1 MINMTQVDETYRNLT
16 DKRIEKITK
25 YLDDLNYPESVKE
38 QILLNVAQWLYNNYV
53 SIESTCLII
62 SNITNIEPI
71 QEQINNIYDELIPPM
86 PAKSELQKTLK
97 SDEFFN
103 LEKLLEPREKMG
115 TVTGEIDDYTN
126 IITNF
131 KSKQI
136 LQEKISYKRDGTTD
150 SKFTPIIE
158 AVPFKLIVYDSPLL
172 DQPRTF
178 KIIWDSE
185 FTERKFV
192 TAGESSGATIKE
204 IENYLVDAGFSHN
217 PRQVQGAVSCMIN
230 SLIKDGFAEIKTD
243 IDNPGVYYDSNTDKI
258 TVVKLE
264 FEEVTRKEA
273 LKVHKTLT
281 NLSTFF
287 DDNLEVL
294 ATVLKWGLMAM
305 FSYAIKQAGKWMP
318 WMYLKGSA
326 GSGKTT
332 IAKLTL
338 YTWGVPSPENNFGGS
353 SFDTV
358 ARLGA
363 KVSQDCGPRVVN
375 EPAAVFNR
383 NSTKEMVKVCVES
396 TTGRSKYKGSYFG
409 GVPAFSPA
417 LFTANQYLPED
428 DALLRRLYVLSFSY
442 SQRKSEAQKKDF
454 ERAFHMD
461 TPAISPL
468 TDLQILGRHAI
479 REIVSNPSV
488 LLDDWQKT
496 ADNLIVSFYGIIGI
510 DAPDWLLSWAESE
523 NLEDFDTN
531 QREDIRNFFV
541 AQFNQARKKIQVTT
555 ENGFVTDNTLD
566 TDEASTYEDFE
577 DINWSIIN
585 NRMLNWAIPRISRA
599 DNKHV
604 CLTQGLRGALGEHIN
619 FCNDLKSIAE
629 LIGWEY
635 IPVKVNGKTQRVI
648 DVKFDEFMEFL
659 YPNIE
664 FDGGNNG

>member
-1 MINMTQVDETYRNLT
+1 MTQVDETYRNLT
-16 DKRIEKITK
+16 DKRITKITEFLTE
-25 YLDDLNYPESVKE
+25 LDYPEPVK
-38 QILLNVAQWLYNNYV
+38 QDILLHAAQWLYNNYV

-62 SNITNIEPI
+62 SNIINIEPI
-71 QEQINNIYDELIPPM
+71 QEQINNIYDELTPPL
-86 PAKSELQKTLK
+86 PAKSHLQNTLK
-97 SDEFFN
+97 NNEYFN

-115 TVTGEIDDYTN
+115 TVSGEIDDNTN

-131 KSKQI
+131 KTKQV
-136 LQEKISYKRDGTTD
+136 LQEKIIYHRDGKTD
-150 SKFTPIIE
+150 NKFTPIIE
-158 AVPFKLIVYDSPLL
+158 AVPYKLIVYDSPLL

-178 KIIWDSE
+178 KIIWDSK
-185 FTERKFV
+185 FTKRKFV

-204 IENYLVDAGFSHN
+204 IENYLIDAGFTHN
-217 PRQVQGAVSCMIN
+217 PRQVSGAISCMIN
-230 SLIKDGFAEIKTD
+230 SMIEDGYAEIKTD
-243 IDNPGVYYDSNTDKI
+243 IDTPGVYYDVNNDKI
-258 TVVKLE
+258 TVVKLN
-264 FEEVTRKEA
+264 FDEVTSKEA
-273 LKVHKTLT
+273 MKTHKTLIGLSEYFKD
-281 NLSTFF
+281 NLS
-287 DDNLEVL
+287 VL

-305 FSYAIKQAGKWMP
+305 FSYAMKQSGKWMP

-338 YTWGVPSPENNFGGS
+338 YVWGVPSPENNFGGS

-363 KVSQDCGPRVVN
+363 KVSQSCGPVVVN

-383 NSTKEMVKVCVES
+383 NSTREMVKVCVES
-396 TTGRSKYKGSYFG
+396 TTARSKYKGSYFG

-442 SQRKSEAQKKDF
+442 SQRKTEAQRKDF

-461 TPAISPL
+461 TPSISPL
-468 TDLQILGRHAI
+468 VNLQILGRYVI
-479 REIVSNPSV
+479 REIISNPSV
-488 LLDDWQKT
+488 LLDDWQQT
-496 ADNLIVSFYGIIGI
+496 ADDLIRSFYALIGI
-510 DAPDWLLSWAESE
+510 DAPDWLLEWAESE
-523 NLEDFDTN
+523 NLDDFDTN

-541 AQFNQARKKIQVTT
+541 AQFNQARKKVQVTT

-566 TDEASTYEDFE
+566 ADEASTYEDFE

-585 NRMLNWAIPRISRA
+585 NRMLNWALPRVSRA

-604 CLTQGLRGALGEHIN
+604 CLTQGLRSALGEHIN

-635 IPVKVNGKTQRVI
+635 VPVKIGNKTQRVI

-664 FDGGNNG
+664 FDGVD

>member
-1 MINMTQVDETYRNLT
+1 MIKMTQVETYRNLT

-25 YLDDLNYPESVKE
+25 FLDDLDYPESVKE
-38 QILLNVAQWLYNNYV
+38 DILLHAAQWLYNNYV

-62 SNITNIEPI
+62 SNIINIKPI
-71 QEQINNIYDELIPPM
+71 QEQIDNIYDELTPPL
-86 PAKSELQKTLK
+86 PAKSYLQNTLK
-97 SDEFFN
+97 NDEYFN

-115 TVTGEIDDYTN
+115 TVSGEIDDNTN

-131 KSKQI
+131 KTKQV
-136 LQEKISYKRDGTTD
+136 LQEKVIYHRDGKTD
-150 SKFTPIIE
+150 NKFTPIIE
-158 AVPFKLIVYDSPLL
+158 AVPYQLIVYDSPLL

-185 FTERKFV
+185 FTQRKFV

-204 IENYLVDAGFSHN
+204 ITNYLVDAGFTHN
-217 PRQVQGAVSCMIN
+217 PRQVDGAVSCMIN

-243 IDNPGVYYDSNTDKI
+243 IDTPGVYYDVNNDKI

-264 FEEVTRKEA
+264 FNEVTSKEA
-273 LKVHKTLT
+273 LKTHKTLIGLSEYFKD
-281 NLSTFF
+281 NLS
-287 DDNLEVL
+287 VL
-294 ATVLKWGLMAM
+294 ATVLKWGLMSM
-305 FSYAIKQAGKWMP
+305 FSYAMKQSGKWMP

-338 YTWGVPSPENNFGGS
+338 YIWGVPTPENNFGGS

-363 KVSQDCGPRVVN
+363 KVSQSCGPIVVN

-396 TTGRSKYKGSYFG
+396 TTARSKYKGSYFG

-442 SQRKSEAQKKDF
+442 SQRKTEAQRRDF
-454 ERAFHMD
+454 EKAFHMD
-461 TPAISPL
+461 TPSISPL
-468 TDLQILGRHAI
+468 VNLQILGRFAI
-479 REIVSNPSV
+479 REIISNPSV
-488 LLDDWQKT
+488 LLDDWQQT
-496 ADNLIVSFYGIIGI
+496 ADELICSFYTLMGI
-510 DAPDWLLSWAESE
+510 DAPDWLLEWAESE
-523 NLEDFDTN
+523 NLDDFDTN

-541 AQFNQARKKIQVTT
+541 SQFNQARKKVQVTT

-585 NRMLNWAIPRISRA
+585 NRMLNWALPRVSRA

-604 CLTQGLRGALGEHIN
+604 CLTQGLRTALGEHIN

-629 LIGWEY
+629 LIGWYY
-635 IPVKVNGKTQRVI
+635 IQVKLNGRNQRVI

-664 FDGGNNG
+664 VVD

>member
-1 MINMTQVDETYRNLT
+1 MMNMTQVETYRNLT

-25 YLDDLNYPESVKE
+25 FLDDLDYPESVKE
-38 QILLNVAQWLYNNYV
+38 DILLHAAQWLYNNYV

-62 SNITNIEPI
+62 SNIINIEPI
-71 QEQINNIYDELIPPM
+71 QEQIDNIYDELTPPL
-86 PAKSELQKTLK
+86 PAKSYLQNTLK
-97 SDEFFN
+97 NEEYFN

-115 TVTGEIDDYTN
+115 TVSGEIDDNTN

-131 KSKQI
+131 KTKQV
-136 LQEKISYKRDGTTD
+136 LQEKVIYYRDGKTD
-150 SKFTPIIE
+150 NKFTPIIE
-158 AVPFKLIVYDSPLL
+158 AVPYKLIVYDSPLL

-185 FTERKFV
+185 FTQRKFV

-204 IENYLVDAGFSHN
+204 ITNYLVDAGFTHN
-217 PRQVQGAVSCMIN
+217 PRQVDGAVSCMIN

-243 IDNPGVYYDSNTDKI
+243 IDTPGVYYDVNNDKI

-264 FEEVTRKEA
+264 FNEVTNKEA
-273 LKVHKTLT
+273 LKTHKTLIGLSEYFKD
-281 NLSTFF
+281 NLS
-287 DDNLEVL
+287 VL
-294 ATVLKWGLMAM
+294 ATVLKWGLMSM
-305 FSYAIKQAGKWMP
+305 FSYAMKQSGKWMP

-338 YTWGVPSPENNFGGS
+338 YTWGVPTPENNFGGS

-363 KVSQDCGPRVVN
+363 KVSQSCGPIVVN

-396 TTGRSKYKGSYFG
+396 TTARSKYKGSYFG

-442 SQRKSEAQKKDF
+442 SQRKTEAQKRDF
-454 ERAFHMD
+454 EKAFHMD
-461 TPAISPL
+461 TPSISPL
-468 TDLQILGRHAI
+468 VNLQVLGRFAI
-479 REIVSNPSV
+479 REIISNPSV
-488 LLDDWQKT
+488 LLDDWQQT
-496 ADNLIVSFYGIIGI
+496 ADELICSFYASMGI
-510 DAPDWLLSWAESE
+510 DAPDWLLEWAESE
-523 NLEDFDTN
+523 NLDDFDTN

-541 AQFNQARKKIQVTT
+541 AQFNQARKKVQVTT

-585 NRMLNWAIPRISRA
+585 NRMLNWALPRVSRA

-604 CLTQGLRGALGEHIN
+604 CLTQGLRTALGEHIN

-629 LIGWEY
+629 LIGWTY
-635 IPVKVNGKTQRVI
+635 KSVKINGKSQWVV

-659 YPNIE
+659 YPSIE
-664 FDGGNNG
+664 FDE

>member
-1 MINMTQVDETYRNLT
+1 MTQVDETYRNLS
-16 DKRIEKITK
+16 DKRVEKITIFIK
-25 YLDDLNYPESVKE
+25 NLDYPESVKE
-38 QILLNVAQWLYNNYV
+38 EKILPYVAQWLYNNYV
-53 SIESTCLII
+53 AIESTCLII
-62 SNITNIEPI
+62 SEIINIERI
-71 QEQINNIYDELIPPM
+71 QGEIDDIYNAIIPPL
-86 PAKSELQKTLK
+86 PCKSNLQKLLTSK
-97 SDEFFN
+97 EYFE
-103 LEKLLEPREKMG
+103 LEKLLEPREKSG
-115 TVTGEIDDYTN
+115 TVTGEIDDTTY
-126 IITNF
+126 IVTNF
-131 KSKQI
+131 KTKQV
-136 LQEKISYKRDGTTD
+136 LQEKIMYKRDGTTD

-158 AVPFKLIVYDSPLL
+158 AVPYKLVVYDSPLL

-178 KIIWDSE
+178 KIVWDSN
-185 FTERKFV
+185 FTSRKFV

-204 IENYLVDAGFSHN
+204 IETYLIDTGFSHN
-217 PRQVQGAVSCMIN
+217 PRQVAGAISCMIN
-230 SLIKDGFAEIKTD
+230 SLINDGFADIKTT
-243 IDNPGVYYDSNTDKI
+243 IDNMGVYYDANTDKI
-258 TVVKLE
+258 TVVKINFDEL
-264 FEEVTRKEA
+264 TRKEA
-273 LKVHKTLT
+273 LKCHKTLMA
-281 NLSTFF
+281 LADYFK
-287 DDNLEVL
+287 DNLEVL
-294 ATVLKWGLMAM
+294 ATVLKWGLMSM
-305 FSYAIKQAGKWMP
+305 FSYAMKQAGKWMP

-338 YTWGVPSPENNFGGS
+338 YIWGVPSSENNFGGS

-363 KVSQDCGPRVVN
+363 KISQDCGPRIVN

-454 ERAFHMD
+454 ERAFHVE
-461 TPAISPL
+461 TPSISPL
-468 TDLQILGRHAI
+468 INLQMLGRHAV

-488 LLDDWQKT
+488 LLDDWRET
-496 ADNLIVSFYGIIGI
+496 ADNLIVSFYGGIGI

-523 NLEDFDTN
+523 NLDDFDTN

-541 AQFNQARKKIQVTT
+541 AEFNRARKKVQVTT
-555 ENGFVTDNTLD
+555 ENGFITDNTLD
-566 TDEASTYEDFE
+566 TDEASTYVDFE
-577 DINWSIIN
+577 GINWSIIN
-585 NRMLNWAIPRISRA
+585 NRMLNWALPRISRA

-604 CLTQGLRGALGEHIN
+604 CLTQGLRSALSEHIN

-629 LIGWEY
+629 LIGWTY
-635 IPVKVNGKTQRVI
+635 KSVKINGKSQWVI

-664 FDGGNNG
+664 LEE

>member
-1 MINMTQVDETYRNLT
+1 MTQVETYRNLT

-25 YLDDLNYPESVKE
+25 FLDDLDYPESVKE
-38 QILLNVAQWLYNNYV
+38 DILLHAAQWLYNNYV

-62 SNITNIEPI
+62 SNIINIEPI
-71 QEQINNIYDELIPPM
+71 QEQIDNIYDELTPPL
-86 PAKSELQKTLK
+86 PAKSYLQNTLK
-97 SDEFFN
+97 NEEYFN

-115 TVTGEIDDYTN
+115 TVSGEIDDNTN

-131 KSKQI
+131 KTKQV
-136 LQEKISYKRDGTTD
+136 LQEKVIYYRDGKTD
-150 SKFTPIIE
+150 NKFTPIIE
-158 AVPFKLIVYDSPLL
+158 AVPYKLIVYDSPLL

-185 FTERKFV
+185 FTQRKFV

-204 IENYLVDAGFSHN
+204 ITNYLVDAGFTHN
-217 PRQVQGAVSCMIN
+217 PRQVDGAVSCMIN

-243 IDNPGVYYDSNTDKI
+243 IDTPGVYYDVNNDKI

-264 FEEVTRKEA
+264 FNEVTNKEA
-273 LKVHKTLT
+273 LKTHKTLIGLSEYFKD
-281 NLSTFF
+281 NLS
-287 DDNLEVL
+287 VL
-294 ATVLKWGLMAM
+294 ATVLKWGLMSM
-305 FSYAIKQAGKWMP
+305 FSYAMKQSGKWMP

-338 YTWGVPSPENNFGGS
+338 YTWGVPTPENNFGGS

-363 KVSQDCGPRVVN
+363 KVSQSCGPIVVN

-396 TTGRSKYKGSYFG
+396 TTARSKYKGSYFG

-442 SQRKSEAQKKDF
+442 SQRKTEAQKRDF
-454 ERAFHMD
+454 EKAFHMD
-461 TPAISPL
+461 TPSISPL
-468 TDLQILGRHAI
+468 VNLQVLGRFAI
-479 REIVSNPSV
+479 REIISNPSV
-488 LLDDWQKT
+488 LLDDWQQT
-496 ADNLIVSFYGIIGI
+496 ADELICSFYASMGI
-510 DAPDWLLSWAESE
+510 DAPDWLLEWAESE
-523 NLEDFDTN
+523 NLDDFDTN

-541 AQFNQARKKIQVTT
+541 AQFNQARKKVQVTT

-585 NRMLNWAIPRISRA
+585 NRMLNWALPRVSRA

-604 CLTQGLRGALGEHIN
+604 CLTQGLRTALGEHIN

-629 LIGWEY
+629 LIGWTY
-635 IPVKVNGKTQRVI
+635 KSVKINGKSQWVV

-659 YPNIE
+659 YPSIE
-664 FDGGNNG
+664 FDE

>member
-1 MINMTQVDETYRNLT
+1 MIKMTQVETYRNLT

-25 YLDDLNYPESVKE
+25 FLDDLDYPESVKE
-38 QILLNVAQWLYNNYV
+38 DILLHAAQWLYNNYV

-62 SNITNIEPI
+62 SNIINIKPI
-71 QEQINNIYDELIPPM
+71 QEQIDNIYDELTPPL
-86 PAKSELQKTLK
+86 PAKSYLQNTLK
-97 SDEFFN
+97 NDEYFN

-115 TVTGEIDDYTN
+115 TVSGEIDDNTN

-131 KSKQI
+131 KTKQV
-136 LQEKISYKRDGTTD
+136 LQEKVIYHRDGKTD
-150 SKFTPIIE
+150 NKFTPIIE
-158 AVPFKLIVYDSPLL
+158 AVPYQLIVYDSPLL

-185 FTERKFV
+185 FTQRKFV

-204 IENYLVDAGFSHN
+204 ITNYLVDAGFTHN
-217 PRQVQGAVSCMIN
+217 PRQVDGAVSCMIN

-243 IDNPGVYYDSNTDKI
+243 IDTPGVYYDVNNDKI

-264 FEEVTRKEA
+264 FNEVTSKEA
-273 LKVHKTLT
+273 LKTHKTLIGLSEYFKD
-281 NLSTFF
+281 NLS
-287 DDNLEVL
+287 VL
-294 ATVLKWGLMAM
+294 ATVLKWGLMSM
-305 FSYAIKQAGKWMP
+305 FSYAMKQSGKWMP

-338 YTWGVPSPENNFGGS
+338 YIWGVPTPENNFGGS

-363 KVSQDCGPRVVN
+363 KVSQSCGPIVVN

-396 TTGRSKYKGSYFG
+396 TTARSKYKGSYFG

-442 SQRKSEAQKKDF
+442 SQRKTEAQRRDF
-454 ERAFHMD
+454 EKAFHMD
-461 TPAISPL
+461 TPSISPL
-468 TDLQILGRHAI
+468 VNLQILGRFAI
-479 REIVSNPSV
+479 REIISNPSV
-488 LLDDWQKT
+488 LLDDWQQT
-496 ADNLIVSFYGIIGI
+496 ADELICSFYTLMGI
-510 DAPDWLLSWAESE
+510 DAPDWLLEWAESE
-523 NLEDFDTN
+523 NLDDFDTN

-541 AQFNQARKKIQVTT
+541 SQFNQARKKVQVTT

-585 NRMLNWAIPRISRA
+585 NRMLNWALPRVSRA

-604 CLTQGLRGALGEHIN
+604 CLTQGLRTALGEHIN

-629 LIGWEY
+629 LIGWDY
-635 IPVKVNGKTQRVI
+635 TQVKLNGRNQRVI

-664 FDGGNNG
+664 VVD

>member
-1 MINMTQVDETYRNLT
+1 MIKMTQVDETYRNLSE
-16 DKRIEKITK
+16 KRINKIKKFIDT
-25 YLDDLNYPESVKE
+25 LDYPESVKE
-38 QILLNVAQWLYNNYV
+38 EKILPYIAQWLYNNYV
-53 SIESTCLII
+53 AIESTCLII
-62 SNITNIEPI
+62 SEIINIEHI
-71 QEQINNIYDELIPPM
+71 QEQINDIYDAVIPPL
-86 PAKSELQKTLK
+86 PCKSHLQKLL
-97 SDEFFN
+97 SHDEYFE
-103 LEKLLEPREKMG
+103 LEKLLEPREKSG
-115 TVTGEIDDYTN
+115 TITGEIDDNTH
-126 IITNF
+126 IVTNF
-131 KSKQI
+131 KTKQV
-136 LQEKISYKRDGTTD
+136 LQEKITYKRDGTTD

-158 AVPFKLIVYDSPLL
+158 AVPYKLIVYDSPLL

-178 KIIWDSE
+178 KIVWDSN
-185 FTERKFV
+185 FTNRKFV

-204 IENYLVDAGFSHN
+204 IENYLVDTGFSHN
-217 PRQVQGAVSCMIN
+217 PRQVAGAISCMIN
-230 SLIKDGFAEIKTD
+230 SLIHDGFADIKTT
-243 IDNPGVYYDSNTDKI
+243 IDNPGIYYDANTDKV
-258 TVVKLE
+258 TVVKLNFDE
-264 FEEVTRKEA
+264 LTSKEA
-273 LKVHKTLT
+273 LKCHKTLMA
-281 NLSTFF
+281 LAEYFK
-287 DDNLEVL
+287 DNLEVL

-305 FSYAIKQAGKWMP
+305 FSYAMKQAGKWMP

-332 IAKLTL
+332 VAKLTL

-363 KVSQDCGPRVVN
+363 KISQSCGPVLVN

-383 NSTKEMVKVCVES
+383 NSTKEMIKVCVES

-409 GVPAFSPA
+409 GVPAFSAA

-461 TPAISPL
+461 TPSISPL
-468 TDLQILGRHAI
+468 VNLQMLGRHAI
-479 REIVSNPSV
+479 REIINNPSV
-488 LLDDWQKT
+488 LLDDWQET
-496 ADNLIVSFYGIIGI
+496 ADNLIMSFYGVIGV
-510 DAPDWLLSWAESE
+510 DAPDWLLTWAESE
-523 NLEDFDTN
+523 NLDDFDTN

-541 AQFNQARKKIQVTT
+541 AQFNQARKKVQVTT

-585 NRMLNWAIPRISRA
+585 NRMLNWALPRVSRA

-604 CLTQGLRGALGEHIN
+604 CLTQGLRSALSEHIN

-629 LIGWEY
+629 LIGWTY
-635 IPVKVNGKTQRVI
+635 KSVKINGKSQWV
-648 DVKFDEFMEFL
+648 
-659 YPNIE
+659 
-664 FDGGNNG
+664 